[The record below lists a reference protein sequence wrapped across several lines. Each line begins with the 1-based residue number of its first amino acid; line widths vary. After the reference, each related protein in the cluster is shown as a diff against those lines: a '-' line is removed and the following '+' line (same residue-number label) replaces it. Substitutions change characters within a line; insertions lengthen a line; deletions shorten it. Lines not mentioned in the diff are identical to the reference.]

1 MKYLLSGAAIAAP
14 LAIAGP
20 PAMNGTDT
28 QLGAA
33 PSVSYPSSATPSRHR
48 DARAQRLVP
57 FSNTALHHAPRPSRR
72 IADRLNHQELLGCR
86 RVAPTSAA
94 WTQMQ
99 GPRPSSER
107 WIALESSEKSHSPM
121 LTERIKA

>member
-20 PAMNGTDT
+20 PAVNGADT

-33 PSVSYPSSATPSRHR
+33 PSVSYPSSATPSKHR

-57 FSNTALHHAPRPSRR
+57 FSNTALHHHARSTEPEHSRSGEPSGALGLQAGAP
-72 IADRLNHQELLGCR
+72 IA
-86 RVAPTSAA
+86 AA
-94 WTQMQ
+94 WRSMQ
-99 GPRPSSER
+99 GPRPSGRRASDDGAGV
-107 WIALESSEKSHSPM
+107 I
-121 LTERIKA
+121 

>member
-57 FSNTALHHAPRPSRR
+57 SSNTALHHHAPRPSRR

-86 RVAPTSAA
+86 RVAPNLRGVDANAGSTAVQRAMDSA
-94 WTQMQ
+94 
-99 GPRPSSER
+99 GV
-107 WIALESSEKSHSPM
+107 I
-121 LTERIKA
+121 